1 MAKGKTTI
9 LFCLFMLGALVLLAA
24 CGNSAATSTGSGTT
38 SSTAATPTSSGN
50 TSSTGSSYGSGKY
63 GNGGSG
69 SSTTTPAPTQAVSGP
84 TKTVMITTDS
94 SGNFAFSPTSLTIAA
109 GTTVVWKNTTSI
121 AHTVTSND
129 QKTFNSGDS
138 TPVNSNATFS
148 FTFKTA
154 GTFAYHCDFH
164 PYMKATIIVK

>member
-38 SSTAATPTSSGN
+38 SSTAATPTSG
-50 TSSTGSSYGSGKY
+50 TSSSYGSGKY

-94 SGNFAFSPTSLTIAA
+94 SGNFAFNPTSLTIAA

-121 AHTVTSND
+121 AHTVTSDD

-138 TPVNSNATFS
+138 TPVSSGTTFS